1 MKPLIIVNPAANSG
15 RARSC
20 LPPLYI
26 ALDRHGLEAQVR
38 VSKTPDDPAAWAAEA
53 AADGRTVVA
62 CGGDGL
68 FHEIVNATQGDTTL
82 GLIPQGS
89 GNDFAR
95 STGIPLDLDDAV
107 AVLAKGNTRTLDLA
121 RLSGDEGDRLY
132 ACIASVGFD
141 SVANEFA
148 NRVPILS
155 GSALYTFAA
164 LVTLLRWR
172 SAKFHLALD
181 GDDSAPVDTSAWFVS
196 AGNTSSY
203 GGGMQVCPD
212 ADPTDGVLDVTM
224 LGDVTRIGFL
234 KVFGKLFDGTFT
246 RQPPVRSWR
255 TERLRIS
262 ADRPLPVYADG
273 ERFGTL
279 PVTVEAVP
287 GAITLLAPV

>member
-15 RARSC
+15 RAGKC
-20 LPPLYI
+20 LSPLDS
-26 ALDRHGLEAQVR
+26 ALVRHGVEAEVR
-38 VSKTPDDPAAWAAEA
+38 VSASPDDPPAWAAEA
-53 AADGRTVVA
+53 AEAGRTVVA

-68 FHEIVNATQGDTTL
+68 FHEVVNAVPSGTTL
-82 GLIPQGS
+82 GLLPQGS

-95 STGIPLDLDDAV
+95 STGVPLDLDEAV
-107 AVLAKGNTRTLDLA
+107 AVLAGGHTRTLDLA
-121 RLSGDEGDRLY
+121 RLQGADGEHVF

-148 NRVPILS
+148 NRVPVLS

-164 LVTLLRWR
+164 LVTLVRWR
-172 SAKFHLALD
+172 SAKFHLEID
-181 GDDSAPVDTSAWFVS
+181 GADTDTVDTSAWFVS
-196 AGNTSSY
+196 AGNTTSY
-203 GGGMQVCPD
+203 GGGMKVCPD
-212 ADPTDGVLDVTM
+212 ADPTDGALDVTM
-224 LGDVTRIGFL
+224 LGDVSRIGFL

-255 TERLRIS
+255 TSRLHIS

-273 ERFGTL
+273 ERCGTL

-287 GAITLLAPV
+287 GAIKLLVPA